1 MVKTNLTWE
10 ECLEKQK
17 QYIIPTQ
24 EYDKNWISMDVET
37 PFEIMMLSL
46 ELKKK
51 EEKVYNDLIKEY
63 LLNNN
68 K

>member
-1 MVKTNLTWE
+1 
-10 ECLEKQK
+10 
-17 QYIIPTQ
+17 
-24 EYDKNWISMDVET
+24 MDVET